1 MYVHRFSLPRCRH
14 FCSTKYELTAG
25 VGRLP
30 TEIKEL
36 FPRNK
41 HLSFCSQCPSMS
53 KQDSLEI
60 KSMTFH
66 KDTLTH
72 ILCSECDSKDYTVQ
86 LHTALLQLQKRMA
99 IAASSQAQ
107 SRAQVKS
114 SVSHSHHSH
123 PEVPQSCDA
132 ASSSPRS
139 LTTVNSSAA
148 ASSHAQSTPPDPW
161 PTTWSY
167 VARKRRKKSRQGM
180 QRWFEDIEPYSSEW
194 DECTEF

>member
-1 MYVHRFSLPRCRH
+1 MYVHRFSFPRCRH

-60 KSMTFH
+60 KSMTFQ

-86 LHTALLQLQKRMA
+86 LHTALLQLQSAWQSQRVHKRNHA
-99 IAASSQAQ
+99 LKSSQVCRTVTIATP
-107 SRAQVKS
+107 KC
-114 SVSHSHHSH
+114 HSH
-123 PEVPQSCDA
+123 V
-132 ASSSPRS
+132 
-139 LTTVNSSAA
+139 
-148 ASSHAQSTPPDPW
+148 
-161 PTTWSY
+161 
-167 VARKRRKKSRQGM
+167 M
-180 QRWFEDIEPYSSEW
+180 QPVRLHDH
-194 DECTEF
+194 

>member
-1 MYVHRFSLPRCRH
+1 
-14 FCSTKYELTAG
+14 
-25 VGRLP
+25 
-30 TEIKEL
+30 
-36 FPRNK
+36 
-41 HLSFCSQCPSMS
+41 MS
-53 KQDSLEI
+53 KQDSMEI
-60 KSMTFH
+60 KSMTFR
-66 KDTLTH
+66 KNTLMQ
-72 ILCSECDSKDYTVQ
+72 ILGTMCDGSGHTVL
-86 LHTALLQLQKRMA
+86 LHNALQQFHSRRTT
-99 IAASSQAQ
+99 AASSQAQ
-107 SRAQVKS
+107 SRTPAQS
-114 SVSHSHHSH
+114 SMSHSHHSH

-132 ASSSPRS
+132 ASSYPRS